1 MRVMLHIGGQ
11 QEQHGKIM
19 RVLRVFGKGRF
30 ETMDCNSY
38 SYAPSM
44 LDGDREYIERYENDD
59 MQAELECMGNVYSV
73 WAMSYDGELDV
84 AEEFTSLSAATSL
97 YEYIVENYSDT
108 PPGDELQ
115 DFIRNLLYVGR
126 YVS

>member
-1 MRVMLHIGGQ
+1 
-11 QEQHGKIM
+11 
-19 RVLRVFGKGRF
+19 
-30 ETMDCNSY
+30 MDCNSY

-44 LDGDREYIERYENDD
+44 LDGGREYIKRYENDD
-59 MQAELECMGNVYSV
+59 MQAELERVGDVYSV

-84 AEEFTSLSAATSL
+84 AEEFSSLSAATSL

-108 PPGDELQ
+108 PPRDELQ
-115 DFIRNLLYVGR
+115 DFIRDLLYVGR